1 MRMNDQT
8 KYVFALEH
16 IAHLVDL
23 VCDLDDPEESQELYE
38 LVYDLERKLERN
50 LSYELQRK
58 ERLRSVLPEDRKLG
72 TGVQYQS
79 DKDTIKEGIG
89 SIGRITDQEP

>member
-1 MRMNDQT
+1 MKMNDQT

-23 VCDLDDPEESQELYE
+23 VTDLDDPEESQELYE
-38 LVYDLERKLERN
+38 LVYDLERIIERN

-58 ERLRSVLPEDRKLG
+58 ERLRSILPKDRKLG
-72 TGVQYQS
+72 AGVQHKS
-79 DKDTIKEGIG
+79 DKEIIKEGIG
-89 SIGRITDQEP
+89 TIGRIED

>member
-1 MRMNDQT
+1 MKMNDQT

-23 VCDLDDPEESQELYE
+23 VTDLDDPEESQELYE
-38 LVYDLERKLERN
+38 LVYDLERIIERN

-72 TGVQYQS
+72 ARVQHKS
-79 DKDTIKEGIG
+79 DKEIIKEGIG
-89 SIGRITDQEP
+89 TIGRIED

>member
-1 MRMNDQT
+1 MNDQT

-58 ERLRSVLPEDRKLG
+58 ERLRSVLQEDRKLG
-72 TGVQYQS
+72 AGVQHTS
-79 DKDTIKEGIG
+79 DKDIIKKGVGI
-89 SIGRITDQEP
+89 IGRIED